1 MPKREDVEVLNGVII
16 LEILDNVE
24 AIIRGGELVENSDS
38 RLVDDMKQL
47 TEYCLQWE
55 WLWNLVEHLQMEQI
69 IQEIKRELKIKS
81 QENENLIISISEQV
95 NSEQYK
101 VSECYER
108 MWDELIGAAIEQRK
122 KRFTEKQHFKLLD
135 WMGKKEESME

>member
-1 MPKREDVEVLNGVII
+1 M
-16 LEILDNVE
+16 
-24 AIIRGGELVENSDS
+24 
-38 RLVDDMKQL
+38 
-47 TEYCLQWE
+47 
-55 WLWNLVEHLQMEQI
+55 
-69 IQEIKRELKIKS
+69 
-81 QENENLIISISEQV
+81 IISISEQV